1 MVVFIFLNQSALKS
15 AFYAEH
21 FRRVCR
27 EGDFVVCVDGG
38 YALACNLGVKPLFVI
53 GDLDSLPG
61 ESIEQG
67 VEVISYPEEKDF
79 SDFELALRRVEKM
92 EPERV
97 YVYGALGGR
106 KDHEI
111 TNILLMAY
119 TPLSMVFVEEDVE
132 VYNVSKTILL
142 EGKRGLLCSLLA
154 LGGPCR
160 VKKMEGFKYV
170 LKNEVLLPSSRGLSN
185 IITQNR
191 AVIEVTE
198 GRIIF
203 FLNLL

>member
-1 MVVFIFLNQSALKS
+1 MVVFIFLSQSALKS

-38 YALACNLGVKPLFVI
+38 YALARNLGVKPLFVI

-67 VEVISYPEEKDF
+67 VEVIRYPEEKDF

-154 LGGPCR
+154 LGGPCH

-185 IITQNR
+185 IITRNR